1 MEYQRLYAKVD
12 LDAIGKNVAG
22 VRRKIPCGTRIM
34 AIIKANAYGH
44 GSVALARYLEDK
56 ADYFGVATLAEAVEL
71 REAGVEKGILILGNI
86 DPREYKKAIDNN
98 ITLTITSYANAEIL
112 SSLAQQANK
121 QILIHIK
128 VDTGMSRIGFK
139 ATDENA
145 EAVKNIAK
153 LPNLTVEGMFT
164 HFAIADSK
172 DKSSALK
179 QREKFDY
186 FASKCKEKGV
196 EIPILHAN
204 NSAGTMELDKYYNMV
219 RMGIMLYGLYPSE
232 EMDKS
237 YKLYPAM
244 ELRGHISFVKTLE
257 AGMGIGYGHTYITDK
272 ETRVAT
278 VPCGYADGYPR
289 ALSNRSE
296 VLIRGKR
303 CKVLGRICMDQIMVD
318 VSEIPD
324 VKAGE
329 EVVLFGKMGDECIS
343 VEELAALS
351 YSFNYEFV
359 CGIARRVPRVYYEG
373 GEYLHTVDY
382 LAK

>member
-1 MEYQRLYAKVD
+1 MEYQRLYAKIS
-12 LDAIGKNVAG
+12 LDAIGENVAG
-22 VRRKIPCGTRIM
+22 VRRKIPCGTRVM
-34 AIIKANAYGH
+34 AVIKANAYGH
-44 GSVALARYLEDK
+44 GSVPLARYLEDK
-56 ADYFGVATLAEAVEL
+56 ADYFGVATVAEAVEL
-71 REAGVEKGILILGNI
+71 RMAGVEKGILILGNI
-86 DPREYKKAIDNN
+86 DPREYEKVIKHN
-98 ITLTITSYANAEIL
+98 ITLTIASYANAEKL
-112 SSLAQQANK
+112 SALAVQANK
-121 QILIHIK
+121 QVLVHIK

-139 ATDENA
+139 ANDESA
-145 EAVKNIAK
+145 ETVKNIAN
-153 LPNLTVEGMFT
+153 LPNLTIEGMFT

-172 DKSSALK
+172 DKTSALK

-186 FASKCKEKGV
+186 FAEKCKEKGV

-244 ELRGHISFVKTLE
+244 ELCSHISFVKTLE

-272 ETRVAT
+272 ETVVAT

-289 ALSNRSE
+289 ALSSNAD

-303 CKVLGRICMDQIMVD
+303 CPVLGRICMDQIMVD

-329 EVVLFGKMGDECIS
+329 DVVLFGKMGDETIT
-343 VEELAALS
+343 VEELAARS

-359 CGIARRVPRVYYEG
+359 CGIARRVPRAYYEG
-373 GEYLHTVDY
+373 GEYRYTDDY